1 MPFRNFAREPAYTDR
16 PYRMHETR
24 RQDAGAAEARNYHA
38 DNSDLA
44 EIAWQFGLDANDLGL
59 SREPDEV
66 SLTSVATSELAR
78 RMTPEQCRMRILEER
93 RMVRRY
99 SIRGRFV
106 IMRCR
111 LRSVGMFIRISRE
124 AAVHRQ
130 MQAILS
136 TILPRDL
143 VHGILEWHL
152 DWKEGRLPGF

>member
-1 MPFRNFAREPAYTDR
+1 MPFRNFTREPAYTDR

-24 RQDAGAAEARNYHA
+24 RQDAGAAEARNYPA
-38 DNSDLA
+38 DNSDVA
-44 EIAWQFGLDANDLGL
+44 EIAWRFGLDANDLGL
-59 SREPDEV
+59 SREPDAV

-99 SIRGRFV
+99 SITGRFV
-106 IMRCR
+106 VMRCR

-130 MQAILS
+130 MQTILS

-143 VHGILEWHL
+143 VHGVLEWHL
-152 DWKEGRLPGF
+152 DWKEDRLPGF